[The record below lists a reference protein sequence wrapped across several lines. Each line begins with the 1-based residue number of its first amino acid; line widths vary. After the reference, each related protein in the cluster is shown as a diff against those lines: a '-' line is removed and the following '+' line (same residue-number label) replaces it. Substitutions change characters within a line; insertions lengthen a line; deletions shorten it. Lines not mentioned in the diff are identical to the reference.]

1 MSFPYRQWR
10 PFIVTFVCAS
20 AAAGALY
27 AWKGGQME
35 QLEAEIK
42 APVIGLAPG
51 PDKAPRTAAKKSAG
65 PAQAKLDAR
74 QRPTRNGMRTLFER
88 AKHILDLDRDELEE
102 LLTELEKGGRIRSP
116 ISGVTLMAA
125 YARLA
130 ELDPAGAMARVMQ
143 QKGENRDIG
152 MFTVMNEWLTKDR
165 QGALAWFAQ
174 SDDMDAKRQYL
185 TIASFTNAGSDPEL
199 IEQLSA
205 SINDPEA
212 RSKALLDSIGAL
224 AFSDPEAAF
233 KKLEEI
239 EDPDEREKAGERV
252 YQGFL
257 MRYPDKAL
265 DFALAQPPGS
275 KAREN
280 MRNSLVQWGEQDPA
294 AALKWMTSQSKDVQK
309 ELFDTGDN
317 KGPGW
322 GFGRATVEQI
332 NDTARQL
339 TDQTQKDKLHAAW
352 ANSQAWSN
360 PVNGLNQ
367 LNSIR
372 DPELQ
377 KATAGSIGG
386 ALAQN
391 GRAGDLERWLETAQ
405 PNDTRDAAVAAY
417 ARGMAQK
424 DAAAAAEWAARITNA
439 TMRQETTEALKNP
452 ATAPVE
458 IPRPPGGPGRRR

>member
-1 MSFPYRQWR
+1 MSFPLRQWR
-10 PFIVTFVCAS
+10 PFIVTSVCAA

-27 AWKGGQME
+27 VWKGSQIQE
-35 QLEAEIK
+35 LEAEVK
-42 APVIGLAPG
+42 TPVIGLPSV
-51 PDKAPRTAAKKSAG
+51 DSAKVSRAVVRKSAG

-88 AKHILDLDRDELEE
+88 AKHILDMDREELEE
-102 LLTELEKGGRIRSP
+102 LLAELEKGGRIRSP
-116 ISGVTLMAA
+116 ISGITLMAA

-130 ELDPAGAMARVMQ
+130 EIDPAGAMARVMQ

-152 MFTVMNEWLTKDR
+152 MFTVMNEWLAKDR

-212 RSKALLDSIGAL
+212 RSKALLDSISAL
-224 AFSDPEAAF
+224 AFTDPDAAF
-233 KKLEEI
+233 KKLQEI
-239 EDPDEREKAGERV
+239 EDPDEREKAEERV
-252 YQGFL
+252 YQGYL
-257 MRYPDKAL
+257 MRYPEKAL
-265 DFALAQPPGS
+265 DFALAQPAGS

-280 MRNSLVQWGEQDPA
+280 MRSSLVQWGEQDPA
-294 AALKWMTSQSKDVQK
+294 AALKWMTSQSQDVQK
-309 ELFDTGDN
+309 ELFDTGDG

-352 ANSQAWSN
+352 ANSQSHSN

-367 LNSIR
+367 LSSIR

-377 KATAGSIGG
+377 KATASSIGG
-386 ALAQN
+386 AIARN
-391 GRAGDLERWLETAQ
+391 GRTSDMTTWLETAQ
-405 PNDTRDAAVAAY
+405 PNDTRDSAVAAF
-417 ARGMAQK
+417 ATGIAQN
-424 DAAAAAEWAARITNA
+424 DPAAGTEWANRITNP
-439 TMRQETTEALKNP
+439 TIRQQTIEALKNP
-452 ATAPVE
+452 APPVE
-458 IPRPPGGPGRRR
+458 APRFPGPGRRR

>member
-1 MSFPYRQWR
+1 MSFPIRQWR
-10 PFIVTFVCAS
+10 PFIVTAVCAS
-20 AAAGALY
+20 CAAAALFI
-27 AWKGGQME
+27 WKGSQI
-35 QLEAEIK
+35 QKLEAEVK
-42 APVIGLAPG
+42 APVIGLTSSNA
-51 PDKAPRTAAKKSAG
+51 DKAPRPATGKKSTG
-65 PAQAKLDAR
+65 PAQAKLDAK
-74 QRPTRNGMRTLFER
+74 QRPTRNGMRSLFER
-88 AKHILDLDRDELEE
+88 AKNILDMDREELEE
-102 LLTELEKGGRIRSP
+102 LLAELETGKRIRSP
-116 ISGVTLMAA
+116 ISGITLMAA

-152 MFTVMNEWLTKDR
+152 MFTVMNEWLAKDR

-174 SDDMDAKRQYL
+174 SGDMDAKKQYL

-212 RSKALLDSIGAL
+212 RSKALLDSISAL
-224 AFSDPEAAF
+224 AFTDPDAAF
-233 KKLEEI
+233 KKLAEI
-239 EDPDEREKAGERV
+239 EDPDEREKAEERV
-252 YQGFL
+252 YQGYL

-265 DFALAQPPGS
+265 DFALSQPAGS

-280 MRNSLVQWGEQDPA
+280 MRNSLVQWGEQDPE

-309 ELFDTGDN
+309 ELFDTGDG

-332 NDTARQL
+332 NAAARQL
-339 TDQTQKDKLHAAW
+339 PDQAQQDKLHAAW
-352 ANSQAWSN
+352 ANSQSHSN

-367 LNSIR
+367 LSSIR

-377 KATAGSIGG
+377 KATASSIGG

-391 GRAGDLERWLETAQ
+391 GRTSDMTRWLETAQ
-405 PNDTRDAAVAAY
+405 PNDSRDAAVAAF
-417 ARGMAQK
+417 ARGIARN
-424 DAAAAAEWAARITNA
+424 DPAAGSEWAGRITNA
-439 TMRQETTEALKNP
+439 AMRQETVEALKNP
-452 ATAPVE
+452 APAPPVQNY
-458 IPRPPGGPGRRR
+458 GPGRRR